1 MKLSKYEQETII
13 TFNENEKEANVYT
26 YNSNLKKKISAL
38 CQERP
43 EEAKQI
49 ADDERGGL
57 TFEIPKKWV
66 KVNPGRILT
75 EEQREELRERGI
87 KLKLSQN
94 PG

>member
-38 CQERP
+38 CQEQP

-57 TFEIPKKWV
+57 TFEIPKKWIR
-66 KVNPGRILT
+66 VNASRVLS
-75 EEQREELRERGI
+75 EAQKAVLEKMNI
-87 KLKLSQN
+87 KRN
-94 PG
+94 A

>member
-57 TFEIPKKWV
+57 TFEIPKKWIR
-66 KVNPGRILT
+66 VNASRVLS
-75 EEQREELRERGI
+75 EAQKAVLEKMNI
-87 KLKLSQN
+87 KRN
-94 PG
+94 A